1 MDENLSD
8 KLRVEFPEQHVAL
21 IQINRPD
28 KKNALHSSM
37 VIELGRILVEL
48 EGNNEVRCV
57 VLTGTDQYF
66 SAGADIKEMVR
77 FGPVNVANNPKR
89 MQAWKVIESFT
100 KPLIAA
106 VNGMAFGGGCELAM
120 LCDFIIGGA
129 DAKFGQPEILLGG
142 IPGDGGTQRLPRKL
156 GPNVA
161 TFMLMTGEPIDA
173 YRAKELGM
181 IVEICEPSAAIGRAL
196 EIASKIAQ
204 RAPAA
209 VQAVKACVAVAI
221 AATVENGLTF
231 EREAISKLAL
241 TEDSRE
247 GMLAFSEKRAP
258 VFKGR

>member
-1 MDENLSD
+1 MAHS
-8 KLRVEFPEQHVAL
+8 AS
-21 IQINRPD
+21 
-28 KKNALHSSM
+28 LHSK
-37 VIELGRILVEL
+37 E
-48 EGNNEVRCV
+48 NNAPSNA
-57 VLTGTDQYF
+57 GT
-66 SAGADIKEMVR
+66 KHL
-77 FGPVNVANNPKR
+77 GPVNVANNPKR
-89 MQAWKVIESFT
+89 TEAWQAIESFK

-120 LCDFIIGGA
+120 LCDFVIAGA

-173 YRAKELGM
+173 HRAKELGL
-181 IVEICEPSAAIGRAL
+181 IVEVCEPSDTVGRAI
-196 EIASKIAQ
+196 EIASRISK

-209 VQAVKACVAVAI
+209 IQAIKACVGVAI
-221 AATVENGLTF
+221 GATAENGLAF
-231 EREAISKLAL
+231 ERDAISKLAM

-258 VFKGR
+258 VFKGK

>member
-1 MDENLSD
+1 MDDNLSD
-8 KLRVEFPEQHVAL
+8 KVLVEFPEQHVAL
-21 IQINRPD
+21 IRINRPD

-37 VIELGRILVEL
+37 VVELGRILEEL

-57 VLTGTDQYF
+57 VLTGTDQHF
-66 SAGADIKEMVR
+66 SAGADIKEMVA
-77 FGPVNVANNPKR
+77 FGPVTIANNPKR
-89 MQAWKVIESFT
+89 IQAWKAIESFK

-120 LCDFIIGGA
+120 LCDFIVGGT

-161 TFMLMTGEPIDA
+161 TFMLMTGEPINA

-181 IVEICEPSAAIGRAL
+181 VVEICEPSDTVGRAL
-196 EIASKIAQ
+196 EIARKIAQ
-204 RAPAA
+204 HAPAA
-209 VQAVKACVAVAI
+209 TEAVKACVAVAI
-221 AATVENGLTF
+221 DATLETGLAF